1 MIDSAPLRARLFAA
15 LRSPLLPLWAILAL
29 LPFAR
34 SAEAGVLACIVGAAF
49 VLLRDRTALL
59 ATPAAR
65 LALTLWACY
74 VLAAAFSLT
83 MAIAPERSTLVVLGL
98 LRYGP
103 LMLYAAWALRGAG
116 RARALMTAIAVLVA
130 LWTADA
136 WIQALTGWSLRGAP
150 EPHRLTGIFGAGDP
164 KLGQVL
170 AVLAPFVFETVRR
183 RFGRRGL
190 GLAFLFLLGPV
201 LLAGSRAAWVTYAVV
216 TLAFLWR
223 ETASPRRFLLGSA
236 ALGVIAVSGMGVA
249 WQTSQRFDAR
259 MDRTLL
265 ALSGS
270 EQGLNAALSYRLS
283 LWGTTLRMIAAHPL
297 TGVGVRGF
305 RYAYPAYAR
314 PGDPFVRPGSDEG
327 AFHAH
332 QIVLEVLSET
342 GAVGLALWLA
352 GLVAAVRAWWR
363 AGAAARARA
372 GPATVALGAAVF
384 PLNTTLAFYSA
395 WWGLLFFWLLAVW
408 AGALLAPPGK
418 AEDAHGA

>member
-1 MIDSAPLRARLFAA
+1 MTDSVPLRARLFAA

-34 SAEAGVLACIVGAAF
+34 SAEAGVLACIVGAAV
-49 VLLRDRTALL
+49 VLLRGRRDLL

-65 LALTLWACY
+65 LALVLWACY
-74 VLAAAFSLT
+74 VLAAALSLV
-83 MAIAPERSTLVVLGL
+83 AAVAPERSALTVLAL

-103 LMLYAAWALRGAG
+103 LVLYAAWALRGEG
-116 RARALMTAIAVLVA
+116 RVRTLTTAVAVLVA

-136 WIQALTGWSLRGAP
+136 WMQALTGWSLRGAP

-170 AVLAPFVFETVRR
+170 AVLAPFVFAAARR

-190 GLAFLFLLGPV
+190 APAFVFLLGPI

-216 TLAFLWR
+216 ALAFLWR
-223 ETASPRRFLLGSA
+223 EAVSPRRFLLWSATLAVVA
-236 ALGVIAVSGMGVA
+236 ALGMGVA
-249 WQTSQRFDAR
+249 WQASQRFDAR

-270 EQGLNAALSYRLS
+270 EQGLNDALSYRLS

-342 GAVGLALWLA
+342 GAAGLALWLV
-352 GLVAAVRAWWR
+352 GVAAALRAWKR
-363 AGAAARARA
+363 ATVAARARA
-372 GPATVALGAAVF
+372 WPATVALGAAVF

-408 AGALLAPPGK
+408 VGALLAPPGT

>member
-1 MIDSAPLRARLFAA
+1 MTDSVPLRARPIAA

-34 SAEAGVLACIVGAAF
+34 SAEAGVLACIVAAAV
-49 VLLRDRTALL
+49 VLARDPRALL

-65 LALTLWACY
+65 LALALWACY
-74 VLAAAFSLT
+74 VLAAVLSLV
-83 MAIAPERSTLVVLGL
+83 AAVAPGRSALTVLAL
-98 LRYGP
+98 LRYLP
-103 LMLYAAWALRGAG
+103 LMLYAAWALRGEG
-116 RARALMTAIAVLVA
+116 RVRALTTAVATLAA

-170 AVLAPFVFETVRR
+170 AVLAPFLFETVRR

-190 GLAFLFLLGPV
+190 GLAFLFLLGPI
-201 LLAGSRAAWVTYAVV
+201 LLAGSRAAWITYAVV

-223 ETASPRRFLLGSA
+223 EAASPRRFLLGSA
-236 ALGVIAVSGMGVA
+236 ALAVIAVSGMAVA

-259 MDRTLL
+259 MGRTLL

-314 PGDPFVRPGSDEG
+314 PGDPFVHPGSDEG

-342 GAVGLALWLA
+342 GAAGFALWLA
-352 GLVAAVRAWWR
+352 GVVAAVRAWWR
-363 AGAAARARA
+363 AGTAARARA
-372 GPATVALGAAVF
+372 WPATVALGAAVF
-384 PLNTTLAFYSA
+384 PLNTSLAFYSA
-395 WWGLLFFWLLAVW
+395 WWGLLFFWLLALWV
-408 AGALLAPPGK
+408 GALLAP
-418 AEDAHGA
+418 ADTREDAHGA

>member
-1 MIDSAPLRARLFAA
+1 MTDSVPLRIRLFAA

-34 SAEAGVLACIVGAAF
+34 SAEAGVLACIVGAAI
-49 VLLRDRTALL
+49 VLLRDRRVLL

-65 LALTLWACY
+65 LALALWACY
-74 VLAAAFSLT
+74 VLAAAWSLV
-83 MAIAPERSTLVVLGL
+83 AAVAPERSALTVLAL
-98 LRYGP
+98 LRYLP
-103 LMLYAAWALRGAG
+103 LALYAAWVLRGED
-116 RARALMTAIAVLVA
+116 RARTLATATAVLVA

-170 AVLAPFVFETVRR
+170 AVLAPFVFETARR

-190 GLAFLFLLGPV
+190 GFAFVFLLGPI

-236 ALGVIAVSGMGVA
+236 VLAVIAALAMGMA
-249 WQTSQRFDAR
+249 WQASQRFDAR

-270 EQGLNAALSYRLS
+270 ERGLNEALSYRLS
-283 LWGTTLRMIAAHPL
+283 LWSTTLRMIAAHPL

-305 RYAYPAYAR
+305 RYAYPVYAR

-342 GAVGLALWLA
+342 GVVGLALWLV
-352 GLVAAVRAWWR
+352 GVAAALRAWWR
-363 AGAAARARA
+363 ASAAARARA
-372 GPATVALGAAVF
+372 WPATVALGAAVF

-408 AGALLAPPGK
+408 VGALLAPPGTT
-418 AEDAHGA
+418 EGAHGA